1 VVVAVTAAGGT
12 ISILAGTVLLRL
24 TLTGTYTRYVR
35 PGMGPWLAV
44 AGALV
49 IVLGVVTLVRA
60 LRTARTA
67 GSVDDPGP
75 GGGGDHARDDGHGH
89 DHGGHAAAVG
99 WLLLAPVAALLLV
112 APPTLGSYGV
122 DRGAAVDV
130 RSGAGGLDPVDPSGR
145 PVPMTLLEFSQ
156 RAFDHDGESF
166 AGATL
171 ELTGFVAADDGEGD
185 GFRLARY
192 QIACCAA
199 DAAPVVVRVV
209 GTHGAPPANDRWV
222 TVTGSFQA
230 GGTEIPELAAT
241 SVVEIAA
248 PDDPYE

>member
-1 VVVAVTAAGGT
+1 VTAAGGT

-24 TLTGTYTRYVR
+24 TLSGTYTRYVR
-35 PGMGPWLAV
+35 VGMGPWLGV
-44 AGALV
+44 AGGVV

-60 LRTARTA
+60 LRT
-67 GSVDDPGP
+67 P
-75 GGGGDHARDDGHGH
+75 HAGHGDQSGH
-89 DHGGHAAAVG
+89 PGHGDPARGIG
-99 WLLLAPVAALLLV
+99 WLLLAPIAALLLV

-122 DRGAAVDV
+122 DRGATVDV
-130 RSGAGGLDPVDPSGR
+130 RSGASGLEPVDPSGG
-145 PVPMTLLEFSQ
+145 PVAMTLLEFSQ

-166 AGATL
+166 AGATV

-209 GTHGAPPANDRWV
+209 GTHGTPPARDRWV
-222 TVTGSFQA
+222 TVTGSFHA
-230 GGTEIPELAAT
+230 GGTELPELAAT
-241 SVVEIAA
+241 SILEIAA

>member
-1 VVVAVTAAGGT
+1 VVVALSAAGGT

-35 PGMGPWLAV
+35 PGMGPWLAITGV
-44 AGALV
+44 LV

-60 LRTARTA
+60 LRLSATAAA
-67 GSVDDPGP
+67 GGHGEGGREAH
-75 GGGGDHARDDGHGH
+75 GGGM
-89 DHGGHAAAVG
+89 G
-99 WLLLAPVAALLLV
+99 WLLLAPIAALLLV
-112 APPTLGSYGV
+112 APPTLGSYAV

-130 RSGAGGLDPVDPSGR
+130 RSGARVFDPVESSGS
-145 PVPMTLLEFSQ
+145 PVPMSLLEYSQ
-156 RAFDHDGESF
+156 RAVDRGGESLD
-166 AGATL
+166 GAMV
-171 ELTGFVAADDGEGD
+171 ELTGFVAADDGDDD

-209 GTHGAPPANDRWV
+209 GIHGTAPSGDHWV
-222 TVTGSFQA
+222 TVTGSFHTKD
-230 GGTEIPELAAT
+230 TEVPELAAT
-241 SVVEIAA
+241 SVVEIAP

>member
-1 VVVAVTAAGGT
+1 MTAAGGT

-35 PGMGPWLAV
+35 PGMGPWLAI
-44 AGALV
+44 AGLIV
-49 IVLGVVTLVRA
+49 IALGVVTLLRA
-60 LRTARTA
+60 LRTSSAA
-67 GSVDDPGP
+67 
-75 GGGGDHARDDGHGH
+75 GGGGRGEPHGDAHGDGHRDGH
-89 DHGGHAAAVG
+89 CGGHGGGIG
-99 WLLLAPVAALLLV
+99 WLLLAPIAALLLV

-130 RSGAGGLDPVDPSGR
+130 RSGVRGFDPVDSSGG
-145 PVPMTLLEFSQ
+145 PVPMGLLEFSQ
-156 RAFDHDGESF
+156 RAFDRGGESID
-166 AGATL
+166 GATV
-171 ELTGFVAADDGEGD
+171 ELTGFVAADDGDAE

-209 GTHGAPPANDRWV
+209 GIHGAEPSRDQWV
-222 TVTGSFQA
+222 TVTGSFAA
-230 GGTEIPELAAT
+230 GDPDVPALVAT
-241 SVVEIAA
+241 SVTEIAA